1 MKNAK
6 EFKKAGLIA
15 KKSENLSKNFENLN
29 EILNKFGVEILLEK
43 ATAKALSKKGF
54 CLKKIFEKSDFLISL
69 GGDGTLIS
77 LCRQSF
83 GYDLPVLGIH
93 AGRLGFL
100 TDINLDEI
108 SPFFEEFFKG
118 NYEIEEPF
126 MLDVKIIKKNGKILE
141 KVAFN
146 DAVFVRKNAASIVK
160 IDAFLNEKC
169 FNSYFGDGLI
179 VSTPVGSTGYNM
191 SAGGSIIYPLSDVFI
206 LSPICSHSLT
216 QRSVVLPKNFKVT
229 LKSDDE
235 ILLVI
240 DGQDCFEMSE
250 ISKVIVGISTKKAK
264 LIRHLKRDYFQILK
278 EKLKW
283 GHI

>member
-1 MKNAK
+1 MLENI
-6 EFKKAGLIA
+6 KKVGLIA
-15 KKSENLSKNFENLN
+15 KNEEILVANYKILN
-29 EILNKFGVEILLEK
+29 EILSKFDIEILLESKISK
-43 ATAKALSKKGF
+43 AVKKRGMK
-54 CLKKIFEKSDFLISL
+54 LNKIFEKSDFLISL

-83 GYDLPVLGIH
+83 DYNLPVLGIH

-100 TDINLDEI
+100 TDINLNEI
-108 SPFFEEFFKG
+108 SQFFDDFFKG

-126 MLDVKIIKKNGKILE
+126 MLDVKIVKKNRKILE
-141 KVAFN
+141 KIAFN

-191 SAGGSIIYPLSDVFI
+191 SAGGSIIYPLSNVFV

-216 QRSVVLPKNFKVT
+216 QRSVVLPKNFKVK
-229 LKSDDE
+229 LKSEDE

-250 ISKVIVGISTKKAK
+250 ISEVIVGISDKKAK
-264 LIRHLKRDYFQILK
+264 LIRHLNRDYFQILK

-283 GHI
+283 GHF